1 MNNIQQIIK
10 DGEDQDYD
18 KGLLAELLA
27 HRTFS
32 SCEISDDELWYEIHG
47 WMGGK
52 PWLVR
57 MKTYFH
63 DDILFDNLSDAD
75 KTRYMRAYRDR

>member
-10 DGEDQDYD
+10 RGEDQDYD
-18 KGLLAELLA
+18 KELLAELLA

-32 SCEISDDELWYEIHG
+32 SCEISDDELWYEINGDG
-47 WMGGK
+47 WGI
-52 PWLVR
+52 R

-63 DDILFDNLSDAD
+63 NDILFDNMSDAD
-75 KTRYMRAYRDR
+75 KIRHMRAYRD